1 MCTLQCL
8 DRCLVSYLTFYLS
21 IAFNSFADN
30 IYYSDSDRANLYLGG
45 GAEPTSTQSLAY
57 LLRNDILTTVEDE
70 RAEVKY
76 LLKEVNKKANG
87 ETIVVGGDGLDM
99 DEITGLSK
107 TANVA
112 MKKYL
117 DLVPPSELTGKSAL
131 VLFHYVNQC
140 AQDESWCLAIVF
152 LYLITLAS
160 HMY

>member
-1 MCTLQCL
+1 
-8 DRCLVSYLTFYLS
+8 LT
-21 IAFNSFADN
+21 AFNAFADN
-30 IYYSDSDRANLYLGG
+30 IYYADSDRANLYLGG

-131 VLFHYVNQC
+131 VLF
-140 AQDESWCLAIVF
+140 
-152 LYLITLAS
+152 YLMNS
-160 HMY
+160 CVH

>member
-1 MCTLQCL
+1 MT
-8 DRCLVSYLTFYLS
+8 
-21 IAFNSFADN
+21 AFNAFADN

-87 ETIVVGGDGLDM
+87 EKTIIVGGDNGLDM

-117 DLVPPSELTGKSAL
+117 DLVPPSELTEARTRRGKSL
-131 VLFHYVNQC
+131 LSDQ
-140 AQDESWCLAIVF
+140 
-152 LYLITLAS
+152 
-160 HMY
+160 

>member
-1 MCTLQCL
+1 MIDELL
-8 DRCLVSYLTFYLS
+8 RLTILS
-21 IAFNSFADN
+21 HAPVTAFNAFADN

-57 LLRNDILTTVEDE
+57 LLRNDILTTVEDM

-87 ETIVVGGDGLDM
+87 ETIVVGGDGLDI

-117 DLVPPSELTGKSAL
+117 DLVPPSELAEARRKFA
-131 VLFHYVNQC
+131 
-140 AQDESWCLAIVF
+140 AK
-152 LYLITLAS
+152 
-160 HMY
+160 